1 MKLSIKVQSNTAK
14 IAKIQPSCNLYKT
27 GYKSNFLKNLN
38 NYRYK
43 LISYKR
49 RLFAFM
55 RKLQHFSYTRLSI
68 SVNSFTLHAFLQ
80 NLESHH
86 IIVHLYDLFWEIF
99 LEGPIILLN

>member
-1 MKLSIKVQSNTAK
+1 MKLSIKVQSNNAK

-43 LISYKR
+43 LISYKC

-55 RKLQHFSYTRLSI
+55 RKLHHFSYTRLSI
-68 SVNSFTLHAFLQ
+68 SVNSFPLQAFLQ

-99 LEGPIILLN
+99 ISRAMLTN